1 MAIMSTA
8 SVQGRPREAI
18 RTALGAVTADAAW
31 LALVT
36 LGFVTVLR
44 RHPRVVGALG
54 IAGGAMLLWM
64 AWDGARAVRRGVRGA
79 SVRGSY
85 RLGLMTVLASPFS
98 LGWWM
103 ASGPIVIASLGW
115 VGIAGLFGSILV
127 YAVAISYAL
136 SWLGARVAHT
146 ATVFAIIGVV
156 MLAGFGVLFMLEGAR
171 LIRG

>member
-8 SVQGRPREAI
+8 AVQGRPREAI
-18 RTALGAVTADAAW
+18 RTALGAMTADATW

-36 LGFVTVLR
+36 LGFLAVLR
-44 RHPRVVGALG
+44 HYPRIVGALG
-54 IAGGAMLLWM
+54 IAGGVMLLWM

-85 RLGLMTVLASPFS
+85 RLGYMTVLTSPFS

-103 ASGPIVIASLGW
+103 ASGPIVISSLGVPGIASLF
-115 VGIAGLFGSILV
+115 LSIFV

-146 ATVFAIIGVV
+146 AMVFALIGVL
-156 MLAGFGVLFMLEGAR
+156 MLAGFGVLFILEGGR